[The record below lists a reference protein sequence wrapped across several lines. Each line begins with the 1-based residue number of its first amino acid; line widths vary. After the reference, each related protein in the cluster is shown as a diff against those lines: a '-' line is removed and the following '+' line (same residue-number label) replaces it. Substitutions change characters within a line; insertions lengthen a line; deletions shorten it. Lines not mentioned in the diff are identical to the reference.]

1 MSTENSPRPGL
12 LQRHLATSEVAISLP
27 SWLNAKASHRSRVP
41 VNSCKQRLSL
51 DLDRGAVRGGV
62 AGEDRGSA

>member
-27 SWLNAKASHRSRVP
+27 SRLNAKASHRSRVP
-41 VNSCKQRLSL
+41 ADSCKAKASL

-62 AGEDRGSA
+62 EGEDRGSA